1 RATTSRR
8 TRTWSR
14 PSASGPSCGSLSGS
28 RTPRNSSR
36 SSVRA
41 RGDSEPNRA
50 RHKGQLPAEEQT
62 NRRRCAEFWARR
74 AVLLQMAQNDGAH
87 IGKTGKREP
96 GQPADP
102 SYPAVTA
109 REREIEEARNAKLRP
124 RGDWVWSRG

>member
-1 RATTSRR
+1 MGLRSLGRCSLLRLTGEKYLTTRR
-8 TRTWSR
+8 
-14 PSASGPSCGSLSGS
+14 
-28 RTPRNSSR
+28 
-36 SSVRA
+36 
-41 RGDSEPNRA
+41 EIHYNRA